1 MNVIATLVISEDN
14 SEYLKFS
21 FPKLKIYRIHN
32 SIHQGLF
39 SYQGNK
45 RNQIC
50 FMPRKNR
57 DHALQVI
64 NLLKFKGELNGFDIV
79 PIEWKTEKETASIMR
94 EALIFLSFGYPE
106 GSPLP
111 PAEAM
116 SCGCIVIG
124 YHGMG
129 GREFFK
135 TDFCFPVEMGD
146 IIGFAKT
153 VAAVL
158 QFYRENSQILRQMGL
173 NVADYINKH
182 YSVEQ
187 ERKDIIDCWNAIL
200 GCSD

>member
-1 MNVIATLVISEDN
+1 
-14 SEYLKFS
+14 
-21 FPKLKIYRIHN
+21 
-32 SIHQGLF
+32 
-39 SYQGNK
+39 
-45 RNQIC
+45 
-50 FMPRKNR
+50 MPRKNR

-158 QFYRENSQILRQMGL
+158 KLYRENPQILRQMGL
-173 NVADYINKH
+173 NAADYINKH

-187 ERKDIIDCWNAIL
+187 ERKDIIDCCNAIL